1 MSLGKCRRSGV
12 TEEHTEKLF
21 GAMQGVWSDRKAF
34 RKSIWVN
41 ADSLGGDV
49 MDK

>member
-1 MSLGKCRRSGV
+1 MTGV
-12 TEEHTEKLF
+12 TEAYVDRAF
-21 GAMQGVWSDRKAF
+21 GAMQEVWSDRKAF